1 MTKGIALRA
10 WQREAVDTYFQ
21 HERTDFQLTATPG
34 AGKTT
39 FALVVATRLI
49 QAGRVEQIVIVAP
62 TDHLRQQW
70 AQSAGALGITLD
82 PSLGNST
89 STMRRGVMGY
99 VTTYAQVA
107 ALAGRHQARTSSRA
121 TLVILDEIH
130 HAGDG
135 LSWGDAIQVAFSD
148 VTARL
153 ALSGTP
159 FRTKPG
165 ERIPFVNY
173 RDDGDELVSVADFTY
188 SYRDALRDGVV
199 RPVVFAAYGGESRW
213 IDSHGLE
220 ITAAL
225 SADVSAPRQDIERAW
240 RTALNPNGQWVPH
253 VIAAMHDRVIAQRK
267 SGIPDAAGLILA
279 SDQDAARAYARIV
292 DQVTGQQPVL
302 VLSDDP
308 TASSKIER
316 FRSSDDLYAVCVRM
330 ISEGVDIPRATAICY
345 LTSYQTPLFFTQ
357 AVGRVVR
364 ARNRRELATVFL
376 PAVPSLLSLAAE
388 IEEQRNHIIKVSNDD
403 VAAVDDYGRPESTE
417 PVEEWL
423 PLSAQARFAH
433 VVHSGKAVVAA
444 DSPSEGDLDFLGLP
458 GLLTPEQTAAVLAR
472 RDKELRRSTPAKG
485 ADTHDAGI
493 ESGDISTLRKTL
505 SSAVAAVAA
514 STGEPHARIHLWTRE
529 QVAGPPSSAADAAII
544 ELRIDALR
552 SRLVRTQR
560 TRTPG

>member
-1 MTKGIALRA
+1 MTKGIVLRR
-10 WQREAVDTYFQ
+10 WQREAVDAYFQ
-21 HERTDFQLTATPG
+21 NQRTDFQLTATPG

-39 FALVVATRLI
+39 FALLVAARLI
-49 QAGRVEQIVIVAP
+49 QAGRIEQVVIVAP
-62 TDHLRQQW
+62 TDHLRHQW
-70 AQSAGALGITLD
+70 SQSAAERGMILD

-107 ALAGRHQARTSSRA
+107 ARAGRHQARTSSRP

-135 LSWGDAIQVAFSD
+135 LSWGDAIQVAFTD

-153 ALSGTP
+153 TLSGTP

-188 SYRDALRDGVV
+188 SYQDALRDGVV

-213 IDSHGLE
+213 IDAQGRE
-220 ITAAL
+220 VTAAL
-225 SADVSAPRQDIERAW
+225 SGAESAPRQDIERAW
-240 RTALNPNGQWVPH
+240 RTALDPNGQWVPH
-253 VIAAMHDRVIAQRK
+253 VMAAMHDRVVAQRNC
-267 SGIPDAAGLILA
+267 GVPDAAGLILA
-279 SDQDAARAYARIV
+279 SDQDSARAYARIV
-292 DQVTGQQPVL
+292 AQVTGQQPVL

-316 FRSSDDLYAVCVRM
+316 FRCSDDLYAVCVRM
-330 ISEGVDIPRATAICY
+330 ISEGVDIPRATVICY

-376 PAVPSLLSLAAE
+376 PEVPSLMSLAAD
-388 IEEQRNHIIKVSNDD
+388 IEEQRNHVIKVTTDD
-403 VAAVDDYGRPESTE
+403 VVAVDDYDRPEPSDSA
-417 PVEEWL
+417 EEWL

-433 VVHSGKAVVAA
+433 VVHSGKAVLAA
-444 DSPSEGDLDFLGLP
+444 DTPSEGDLDFLGLP

-472 RDKELRRSTPAKG
+472 RDKELRKSAPVKDKAEQSDTSNSTDVLA
-485 ADTHDAGI
+485 
-493 ESGDISTLRKTL
+493 LRKAL

-514 STGEPHARIHLWTRE
+514 STGEPHARVHLWTRE

-552 SRLVRTQR
+552 SRLVRSQR
-560 TRTPG
+560 TWTPS